1 MTTYSD
7 APKPSRP
14 GDTEGGR
21 SARVWTR
28 ERDETLIALHRTGLG
43 YGEIAAH
50 MGISVNA
57 AAARIAV
64 MIRRGILTARRGK
77 FAHGFPID
85 PIGRRKDG

>member
-1 MTTYSD
+1 MTTHSD
-7 APKPSRP
+7 APRP
-14 GDTEGGR
+14 GDPGAGR
-21 SARVWTR
+21 ATRVWTR

-43 YGEIAAH
+43 YAEIAAH

-64 MIRRGILTARRGK
+64 MIRRGVLTARHGK

-85 PIGRRKDG
+85 PIGRRNDG